1 MSYQIWAA
9 ETSGYLSVR
18 RGKVLRREKVRSRMG
33 EGDLN
38 RHPNKI
44 YLL

>member
-1 MSYQIWAA
+1 MIYHIWAA

-18 RGKVLRREKVRSRMG
+18 RGKVLRREKVRSGMG
-33 EGDLN
+33 ECDLN

-44 YLL
+44 SLL